1 MTDVLLVAATE
12 GELGGRE
19 GLVCGIGPVEA
30 AATTAAALAVRTP
43 AAVVQ
48 IGIAGGR
55 GVAALAVVVGT
66 ESVYSDLAAAIP
78 VVSRLEPAADL
89 LAAVKTALPHA
100 QALPILTS
108 ATVGGDY
115 GTPAVEAMEG
125 FGVLRACALA
135 GVPAVEVRVISNEI
149 GEVDRNRWQ
158 VAEALDVL
166 RISVDALLSGS
177 GLSVGRGALE
187 PR

>member
-1 MTDVLLVAATE
+1 VTDVLLVAATE
-12 GELGGRE
+12 RELGGRE

-30 AATTAAALAVRTP
+30 AATTAGALAVRTP
-43 AAVVQ
+43 AAVIQ
-48 IGIAGGR
+48 IGIAGGS

-66 ESVYSDLAAAIP
+66 ESVYSDLAAGIR
-78 VVSRLEPAADL
+78 VVSRVAPAADL
-89 LAAVKTALPHA
+89 LSAIRSALPHA

-108 ATVGGDY
+108 ASVGGDH

-135 GVPAVEVRVISNEI
+135 GVPAVEVRVISNAI
-149 GEVDRNRWQ
+149 GEPDRGRWQ

-166 RISVDALLSGS
+166 RTTVDTLAAASPGFSLH
-177 GLSVGRGALE
+177 
-187 PR
+187 